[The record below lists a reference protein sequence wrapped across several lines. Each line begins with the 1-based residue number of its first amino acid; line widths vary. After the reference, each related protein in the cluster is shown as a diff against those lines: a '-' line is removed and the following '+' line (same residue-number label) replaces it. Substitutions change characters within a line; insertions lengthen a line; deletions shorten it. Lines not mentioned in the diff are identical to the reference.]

1 MTTLGI
7 KVLMATLAGVLV
19 GGAALAAQSSEAMTT
34 DPMAMNDTF
43 DLQAQIA
50 DDPDVVLP
58 FDLNHQANL
67 VVHCNIDGT
76 EHAVASFE
84 VCDAVGG
91 SPVSAEI

>member
-7 KVLMATLAGVLV
+7 KALTATLAGVLV
-19 GGAALAAQSSEAMTT
+19 GGAVLAAQSSEAMNT
-34 DPMAMNDTF
+34 DPMATNDTF
-43 DLQAQIA
+43 DLQTQVA
-50 DDPDVVLP
+50 DDRNVLLP
-58 FDLNHQANL
+58 FDLSHQASL

-84 VCDAVGG
+84 ICDAAGG